1 MKKAR
6 GQHAIVAIDHI
17 GLLCPKGKQETN
29 VLQHHDHDH
38 HAYQDHNY
46 HYQPDQ
52 NNISHLPLQFPSI
65 SRLSN

>member
-38 HAYQDHNY
+38 HAYQDHHY
-46 HYQPDQ
+46 HC
-52 NNISHLPLQFPSI
+52 H
-65 SRLSN
+65 SRLPN